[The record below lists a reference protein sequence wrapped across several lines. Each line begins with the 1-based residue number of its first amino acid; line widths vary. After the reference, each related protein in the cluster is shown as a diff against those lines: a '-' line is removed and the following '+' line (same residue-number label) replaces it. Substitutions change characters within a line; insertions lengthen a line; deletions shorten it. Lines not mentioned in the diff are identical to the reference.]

1 MDGSGFEPLIDLL
14 IDYLDINGGLLR
26 RDISFL
32 VSRRSCASVQV
43 VR

>member
-1 MDGSGFEPLIDLL
+1 MARFELLIDL
-14 IDYLDINGGLLR
+14 IDYLDIKRGLLR

-32 VSRRSCASVQV
+32 VSSRSCASVQV